1 MYKKLAKT
9 SHVFEILI
17 DLKIAL
23 ALGKAFRFC
32 AVMSKIAREVERV
45 RHARL
50 AALVFARGS
59 FLCVFLRQKGGNR
72 FF

>member
-1 MYKKLAKT
+1 MYKT
-9 SHVFEILI
+9 GEPRFSEILI

-32 AVMSKIAREVERV
+32 ALMSKIAREVESK
-45 RHARL
+45 ARETSRPGL
-50 AALVFARGS
+50 RPGQL
-59 FLCVFLRQKGGNR
+59 LCVFLRQKGGNR